1 VEQKQ
6 EKQKQKQK
14 EECRQG
20 LCSNLEGW
28 PDIEKIFLVKD
39 KKWPAIIYSCRKP
52 RRRVVGVFQ
61 EIRNF
66 SKIDREGLFVSF
78 CAF

>member
-6 EKQKQKQK
+6 EKQKQKQEI

-28 PDIEKIFLVKD
+28 PDIEKTFLVKD
-39 KKWPAIIYSCRKP
+39 KKMACHYIQLLKT
-52 RRRVVGVFQ
+52 
-61 EIRNF
+61 
-66 SKIDREGLFVSF
+66 
-78 CAF
+78 

>member
-14 EECRQG
+14 QEIEECRQG

-28 PDIEKIFLVKD
+28 PDIEKTFLVKD
-39 KKWPAIIYSCRKP
+39 KKWPAIIYSC
-52 RRRVVGVFQ
+52 
-61 EIRNF
+61 
-66 SKIDREGLFVSF
+66 
-78 CAF
+78 

>member
-14 EECRQG
+14 QKQEIEECRQG

-28 PDIEKIFLVKD
+28 PDIEKTFLVKD
-39 KKWPAIIYSCRKP
+39 KKNGLPFYT
-52 RRRVVGVFQ
+52 VVENLGGG
-61 EIRNF
+61 R
-66 SKIDREGLFVSF
+66 
-78 CAF
+78 